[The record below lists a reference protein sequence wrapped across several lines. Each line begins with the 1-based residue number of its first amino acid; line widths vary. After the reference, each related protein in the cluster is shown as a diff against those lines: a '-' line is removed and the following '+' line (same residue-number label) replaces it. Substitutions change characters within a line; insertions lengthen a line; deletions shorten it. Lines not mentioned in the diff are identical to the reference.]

1 MILVLVNFCSVYLL
15 ECSEDILLLE
25 RISWLGTNGSFT
37 YSTQDIFAV
46 ESPEDGKYL
55 EEQGQEVSTRGSFK
69 VP

>member
-1 MILVLVNFCSVYLL
+1 MVL
-15 ECSEDILLLE
+15 
-25 RISWLGTNGSFT
+25 FT

-55 EEQGQEVSTRGSFK
+55 EEQGQEVSTRGGFK